1 MVPASQRRRV
11 ACHHGEHREGGA
23 GSRSIPLTDVSWRR
37 GLLWGSARLATPHS
51 LRPLRSGRGGGDRRR
66 AHRACRRS
74 GRLLPSGPRERR
86 APARRERGRVSLPH
100 PHSRNLDAARAGDL
114 DGDGSWEPLLPDSS
128 YTALEA
134 VVVRRAASRPPG
146 GCRWATPSPPTS
158 PALPTRRAALRW
170 PQARRR
176 ES

>member
-1 MVPASQRRRV
+1 LLAITESIGKGEQDLGYSPDGRLV
-11 ACHHGEHREGGA
+11 AA
-23 GSRSIPLTDVSWRR
+23 GPFVGT
-37 GLLWGSARLATPHS
+37 AELATPHS

-74 GRLLPSGPRERR
+74 GRLLSSGPRERR

-134 VVVRRAASRPPG
+134 VRRTKGGVETAWRLPLGDTLATNLASATDSEGRVALAAG
-146 GCRWATPSPPTS
+146 TAEGK
-158 PALPTRRAALRW
+158 LRIW
-170 PQARRR
+170 R
-176 ES
+176 